1 MKLAIISP
9 FQLRFARGIERF
21 TWSLATALV
30 DHDHTVDLLTWNWPE
45 PVQWGDMPAG
55 MRVLQVPYSRY
66 YMERLA
72 VPYYLTWLLRNR
84 YDWVMLYFASYGEST
99 TLRLLRSQRV
109 CVVVH
114 FPYEAAP
121 FPYAQF
127 QRCGVVHNAARV
139 VAVSQY
145 VADDVQARFKCE
157 CAVIGNGVDTAIFRP
172 SQEARA
178 TVRARLGVAPEAPVI
193 VTVAALEERK
203 GVQWLIRALPYIVQQ
218 FPDLQYWIIGEG
230 EYRAAL
236 EHEAAQRGV
245 QQVVRFLG
253 RLEGVESY
261 LAAADVGCLLSRG
274 EAFGIAILESMAT
287 ELPIV
292 ASNRAP
298 FDEFVAPEWGIL
310 VDETDPN
317 AVATAFGS
325 LFASPTRYRQ
335 MGKAGRQQVARSYT
349 WTHVAAQ
356 YAALLERAAVAD
368 RTEVVSGQD
377 D

>member
-21 TWSLATALV
+21 TWSLATALA
-30 DHDHTVDLLTWNWPE
+30 DQDHTVDLLTWNWPK
-45 PVQWGDMPAG
+45 PVQWGEMPAG
-55 MRVLQVPYSRY
+55 MCVRRVPYSRY

-84 YDWVMLYFASYGEST
+84 YDWVMLYFASYGEPT
-99 TLRLLRSQRV
+99 MLRLLRQQRV

-121 FPYAQF
+121 FPYAQL
-127 QRCGVVHNAARV
+127 QRCGVVRDAARV
-139 VAVSQY
+139 VAVSNY
-145 VADDVQARFKCE
+145 VADDVRSHFNRG
-157 CAVIGNGVDTAIFRP
+157 CAVIGNGVDTTVFQP

-178 TVRARLGVAPEAPVI
+178 AVRARLGAAPDAPVI
-193 VTVAALEERK
+193 ITVAALEERK

-218 FPDLQYWIIGEG
+218 FPDLQHWIIGEG
-230 EYRAAL
+230 DYRVAL
-236 EHEAAQRGV
+236 EHESAQLGV
-245 QQVVRFLG
+245 QHVVRFLG
-253 RLEGVESY
+253 RLEGVEAY

-274 EAFGIAILESMAT
+274 EAFGIAILEAMAT
-287 ELPIV
+287 ALPIV

-298 FDEFVAPEWGIL
+298 FDELVAPEWGVL
-310 VDETDPN
+310 VDETDPD
-317 AVATAFGS
+317 AVAAAFGS
-325 LFASPTRYRQ
+325 LFVSPARCRQ
-335 MGKAGRQQVARSYT
+335 MGEAGRQQVVRSYT